1 MMRSTRPTCVAV
13 CLFAVCISARVA
25 AQTQPVD
32 VEPAPSGLEPGEPMN
47 GSASADDFAAQ
58 MSALRAEIETL
69 KAKQEEAEAAA
80 LLNQDATPAQAENE
94 MLRVYGFMDFGLDKY
109 FLSSNDGLTV
119 LRPTSATTF
128 VFGNLNLYF
137 DANPV
142 EHLRAMIEL
151 RLTLAPNGEETELGP
166 PLGMSYQRI
175 DTTAYEYSD
184 PSAQSALRLGGL
196 YIERA
201 WSEYQFSSLFK
212 LQWGLF
218 LNPFGIWNL
227 DHGSP
232 TLISLMLPEFIA
244 SQMMPTRLLGV
255 HLHGSAFFGSS
266 ELGYAVH
273 VTNGRS
279 PIDFDFTEDKAIGA
293 RLYYAN
299 EADYGRFVVGTSG
312 YFGRYVDQER
322 QYVPNAGSFF
332 ELRNVI
338 DYLETVVGFD
348 VALDVGALRV
358 RSEAVLRWVNYDGD
372 KSEPAITQEGTI
384 GYLPN
389 RLEYAGYVLAAY
401 RTPWHIEPY
410 IEAELA
416 HKSNVVPRWAGR
428 GVSGESSSIVRFLS
442 AGFNIELTTH
452 TLLKAQFVW
461 DYAYKK
467 DTKLVL
473 NDCPII
479 FTRVVTSF

>member
-1 MMRSTRPTCVAV
+1 
-13 CLFAVCISARVA
+13 
-25 AQTQPVD
+25 
-32 VEPAPSGLEPGEPMN
+32 
-47 GSASADDFAAQ
+47 
-58 MSALRAEIETL
+58 
-69 KAKQEEAEAAA
+69 
-80 LLNQDATPAQAENE
+80 
-94 MLRVYGFMDFGLDKY
+94 
-109 FLSSNDGLTV
+109 
-119 LRPTSATTF
+119 

-166 PLGMSYQRI
+166 PLGMSYERI

-184 PSAQSALRLGGL
+184 PSSQSALRLGGI

-201 WSEYQFSSLFK
+201 WSEYQFSNALK

-244 SQMMPTRLLGV
+244 SQMMPTRLLGL

-279 PIDFDFTEDKAIGA
+279 PIDFDFTEDKAIGG

-299 EADYGRFVVGTSG
+299 EGDYGRLVLGTSG

-322 QYVPNAGSFF
+322 VYQPNSASFF
-332 ELRNVI
+332 DLRNVI

-348 VALDVGALRV
+348 AALDVGAFRF
-358 RSEAVLRWVNYDGD
+358 RSEAVFRWVNYEGD
-372 KSEPAITQEGTI
+372 KAEPAITQEGSI

-410 IEAELA
+410 VEAELA

-428 GVSGESSSIVRFLS
+428 GVSGDSSSIVRFLS

-467 DTKLVL
+467 DSKPKFVL